1 MEMTNE
7 TLALELEAIID
18 ANKDNP
24 LVAGIQDHQ
33 VQQFVE
39 QGGDLVPATIKAIN
53 ENELPAER
61 LPKLMA
67 YADYM
72 VNEFSD
78 DMDYEDEPLSL
89 STDLSALPYGVGY
102 VETPE
107 LAQLYPNM
115 PVDTALSLE
124 GQTDYTYNALTDTID
139 DIVPVPERHE
149 FSYPDPMPEVPLMDV
164 GYLAMADL
172 PKEEVRK
179 ALGSDYPYYEV
190 MENGSKGVNPFRE
203 DALVRDAHQ
212 MQRDGRYLEAAME
225 ATGLNGH
232 DTYQEAYPGLEEAVI
247 TAAKE
252 HGNVVDAIKQELTS
266 SPLTREDIS
275 HVMYEMRT
283 TLLTEAME
291 VLPPDVAQELD
302 ADAFM
307 KNFEEAHSKE
317 LAGAMKDIQTFNRPK
332 ESLATAIE
340 DIYYDNDLGD
350 VPKDVK
356 DFTASYETKL
366 GKDDSLNY
374 ATPGLG
380 DDVYTLRHST
390 RPELQS
396 VNQPDLLRYRV
407 GEHVRESFVKEFSKE
422 ASKTVDKIHVKE
434 NAQAPKRPKVVV
446 HIKSSTDRGNER

>member
-1 MEMTNE
+1 M
-7 TLALELEAIID
+7 
-18 ANKDNP
+18 
-24 LVAGIQDHQ
+24 
-33 VQQFVE
+33 
-39 QGGDLVPATIKAIN
+39 
-53 ENELPAER
+53 
-61 LPKLMA
+61 
-67 YADYM
+67 
-72 VNEFSD
+72 
-78 DMDYEDEPLSL
+78 
-89 STDLSALPYGVGY
+89 
-102 VETPE
+102 
-107 LAQLYPNM
+107 YPNM
-115 PVDTALSLE
+115 SVDTALSLE
-124 GQTDYTYNALTDTID
+124 GQTDYTYNALTDTIN

-172 PKEEVRK
+172 PKEEVWK
-179 ALGSDYPYYEV
+179 ALGSNYPYYEV
-190 MENGSKGVNPFRE
+190 MENGSKGVNPLRE
-203 DALVRDAHQ
+203 DALVRDANQ

-225 ATGLNGH
+225 ATGLSGH

-275 HVMYEMRT
+275 HVMDEMRT

-302 ADAFM
+302 ADGFM

-317 LAGAMKDIQTFNRPK
+317 LAGAMKDIQTFNRSK

-366 GKDDSLNY
+366 GKDASLNY

-380 DDVYTLRHST
+380 DDVYTLRHT
-390 RPELQS
+390 ARPELQS
-396 VNQPDLLRYRV
+396 VNEPELLRYRV
-407 GEHVRESFVKEFSKE
+407 GEHIRESFVKEFSKE
-422 ASKTVDKIHVKE
+422 WSKTVDKIHAKE